1 MPLVIET
8 GACVTGADS
17 WISLTDANTHFTN
30 YGGFWTGTDAQKEQA
45 LRRAA
50 LWLSTSFNWHGQKVC
65 ASSMLAHPRTGMADC
80 DGNVIADDAIAMQVI
95 YAQLAA
101 ASYELRSPG
110 ALTPSLA
117 AGRQVL
123 KEKVDVIE
131 VTYMTADQQ
140 GISTPIDPIAA
151 QRTVLTQVNDLIR
164 CFASVGRATPWP
176 FVV

>member
-1 MPLVIET
+1 MLIVED
-8 GACVTGADS
+8 GSCVANADT
-17 WISLTDANTHFTN
+17 WISLAAADTHFAN

-50 LWLSTSFNWHGQKVC
+50 MWLSTAIRWNGTKAC
-65 ASSMLAHPRTGMADC
+65 TGNMLAHPRVGLTDC
-80 DGNVIADDAIAMQVI
+80 DGNVIADDAIAVQVI

-101 ASYELRSPG
+101 ANYELRFPG
-110 ALTPSLA
+110 GLTPSVT
-117 AGRQVL
+117 AGKQVL

-131 VTYMTADQQ
+131 VTYMTAEQQ

-151 QRTVLTQVNDLIR
+151 QRPMLTQVNDLIR
-164 CFASVGRATPWP
+164 CLANVGRNAPWP

>member
-17 WISLTDANTHFTN
+17 WISLTDANAYFTN

-50 LWLSTSFNWHGQKVC
+50 LWLSTAMNWNSRKVC
-65 ASSMLAHPRTGMADC
+65 ANSMLAFPAYDIVDC
-80 DGNVIADDAIAMQVI
+80 DGNAIESDVIPQNII
-95 YAQLAA
+95 LAQLSA
-101 ASYELRSPG
+101 ASYELRFPG
-110 ALTPSLA
+110 GLTPSLA